1 MSKAFASQSDLA
13 DKAIT
18 FQQLSAHC
26 WAYTAEGD
34 PNSGVIIGDKFI
46 MVSDA
51 TATPA
56 MAQDLIARI
65 RTVSD
70 KPIKYVLLTHYHA
83 VRVLGASAY
92 LAEGATEVIASQG
105 TYELIV
111 ERGAQD
117 MQSEMERFPRLFHDA
132 ESVPGLT
139 WPTMVIAGGN
149 PASLVTDTAGRVR
162 GEVPGKLVLD
172 LGGVKVQV
180 WHPGP
185 GHTRGDTIAWVE
197 TEKVLFSGDL
207 VEYEAGVYTGDAQL
221 EEWPATLEALR
232 ALKAEAIVPGRGEA
246 MKGAA
251 NVNKA
256 LDYTQRWV
264 ETLFAAGKEAAAAG
278 MDLKA
283 AMAHTRKTMDPIFGH
298 VFIYEHCLPFDVS
311 RAFDEASGVKHPR
324 VWTAGRDKEMWSALQ
339 G

>member
-1 MSKAFASQSDLA
+1 MSTAPTKAFASQADLTE
-13 DKAIT
+13 KKIK
-18 FQQLSAHC
+18 FEQLSPHC

-56 MAQDLIARI
+56 LARDLIAKI

-92 LAEGATEVIASQG
+92 AAEGATEIIASRG

-117 MQSEMERFPRLFHDA
+117 MQSEIERFPRLFQGV
-132 ESVPGLT
+132 ESIPGLT
-139 WPTMVIAGGN
+139 WPTMVIGDGK
-149 PASLVTDTAGRVR
+149 PGRQGSLTI
-162 GEVPGKLVLD
+162 D
-172 LGGVKVQV
+172 LGGVKVEV
-180 WHPGP
+180 WHPGS

-197 TEKVLFSGDL
+197 EEKVLFSGDL

-221 EEWPATLEALR
+221 EEWPATLEALK

-246 MKGAA
+246 MKGNAD
-251 NVNKA
+251 VNKA

-264 ETLFAAGKEAAAAG
+264 ETLFRCGKEAAAQG

-283 AMAHTRKTMDPIFGH
+283 SMAHTRKSMDPIFGH

-311 RAFDEASGVKHPR
+311 RAYDEAQGIKNPR
-324 VWTAGRDKEMWSALQ
+324 IWTAQRDKEMWAALQ
-339 G
+339 A

>member
-1 MSKAFASQSDLA
+1 MAKAFASQSDLT
-13 DKAIT
+13 DKQIT
-18 FQQLSAHC
+18 FEQLSAHC

-65 RTVSD
+65 RTISD

-92 LAEGATEVIASQG
+92 AAEGATEIIASRG

-117 MQSEMERFPRLFHDA
+117 MQSEMERFPRLFRNA

-139 WPTMVIAGGN
+139 WPTLVIDGGD
-149 PASLVTDTAGRVR
+149 PVK

-172 LGGVKVQV
+172 LGGVKVRV

-197 TEKVLFSGDL
+197 EEKVLFSGDL

-256 LDYTQRWV
+256 LDYTKRWV
-264 ETLFAAGKEAAAAG
+264 ETLYKAGKEAAAAG

-283 AMAHTRKTMDPIFGH
+283 AMAHTRKSMDPVFGH

-311 RAFDEASGVKHPR
+311 RAFDEASGIKNPR
-324 VWTAGRDKEMWSALQ
+324 IWTAERDKEMWSALQ

>member
-1 MSKAFASQSDLA
+1 MSKAFASQADLA
-13 DKAIT
+13 DKKIT
-18 FQQLSAHC
+18 FEQLSKHC

-34 PNSGVIIGDKFI
+34 PNSGVIIGEKFV

-56 MAQDLIARI
+56 MAHDLIARI
-65 RTVSD
+65 RSVSD

-92 LAEGATEVIASQG
+92 LDEGASEIIASQG
-105 TYELIV
+105 TYDLIV

-117 MQSEMERFPRLFHDA
+117 MQSEMERFPRLFRNA
-132 ESVPGLT
+132 ESIPGLT
-139 WPTMVIAGGN
+139 WPTLVI
-149 PASLVTDTAGRVR
+149 D
-162 GEVPGKLVLD
+162 GKLTLD
-172 LGGVKVQV
+172 LGGVQVQV

-197 TEKVLFSGDL
+197 EEKVLFSGDL

-232 ALKAEAIVPGRGEA
+232 ALRAEALVPGRGEA
-246 MKGAA
+246 MKGHAE
-251 NVNKA
+251 VNKA
-256 LDYTQRWV
+256 LDYTKRWV
-264 ETLFAAGKEAAAAG
+264 ETLYRCAKEAAAKG

-283 AMAHTRKTMDPIFGH
+283 AMAHTRKAMDPVFGH

-311 RAFDEASGVKHPR
+311 RAFDEARGIKNPR
-324 VWTAGRDKEMWSALQ
+324 IWTAERDREMWASLQ
-339 G
+339 A

>member
-1 MSKAFASQSDLA
+1 MTTSPTKAFASQADLTQ
-13 DKAIT
+13 KKIT
-18 FQQLSAHC
+18 FEQLSKHC

-34 PNSGVIIGDKFI
+34 PNSGVIIGDSCI

-51 TATPA
+51 TATPTLA
-56 MAQDLIARI
+56 RDLIAKI

-92 LAEGATEVIASQG
+92 VAEGATEIIASRG
-105 TYELIV
+105 TLDLIA

-117 MQSEMERFPRLFHDA
+117 MQSEIERFPRLFKGA
-132 ESVPGLT
+132 EGIPGLT
-139 WPTMVIAGGN
+139 WPSMVVGDGR
-149 PASLVTDTAGRVR
+149 PGRQGSLSIN
-162 GEVPGKLVLD
+162 
-172 LGGVKVQV
+172 LGGVVV
-180 WHPGP
+180 EIWYPGA

-197 TEKVLFSGDL
+197 EEKVLFSGDL
-207 VEYEAGVYTGDAQL
+207 VESAAGGYTSDAQL

-232 ALKAEAIVPGRGEA
+232 GLKAEALVPGRGEA

-251 NVNKA
+251 NVDKA
-256 LDYTQRWV
+256 LNYTKRWV
-264 ETLFAAGKEAAAAG
+264 ETLYRCGREAVAQG

-283 AMAHTRKTMDPIFGH
+283 AMAHTRRSMDPVFGH

-311 RAFDEASGVKHPR
+311 RAFDEASGIKNPR
-324 VWTAGRDKEMWSALQ
+324 IWTAERDQAMWAALQ
-339 G
+339 A

>member
-1 MSKAFASQSDLA
+1 MSTAPTKAFASQADLTE
-13 DKAIT
+13 KKIK
-18 FQQLSAHC
+18 FEQLSPHC

-56 MAQDLIARI
+56 LARDLIAKI

-92 LAEGATEVIASQG
+92 AAEGATEIIASRG

-117 MQSEMERFPRLFHDA
+117 MQSEIERFPRLFQGV
-132 ESVPGLT
+132 ESIPGLT
-139 WPTMVIAGGN
+139 WPTMVIGDGK
-149 PASLVTDTAGRVR
+149 PGRQGSLT
-162 GEVPGKLVLD
+162 LD
-172 LGGVKVQV
+172 LGGVKVEI
-180 WHPGP
+180 WHPGS

-197 TEKVLFSGDL
+197 EEKVLFSGDL

-221 EEWPATLEALR
+221 EEWPGTLEALK

-246 MKGAA
+246 MKGNAD
-251 NVNKA
+251 VNKA

-264 ETLFAAGKEAAAAG
+264 DTLFRCGKEAAAQG
-278 MDLKA
+278 LDLKA
-283 AMAHTRKTMDPIFGH
+283 SMEHTRKSMDPIFGH

-311 RAFDEASGVKHPR
+311 RAYDEAQGIKNPR
-324 VWTAGRDKEMWSALQ
+324 IWTAQRDKEMWAALQ
-339 G
+339 A

>member
-1 MSKAFASQSDLA
+1 MTKAFASQADLD
-13 DKAIT
+13 DKKIT
-18 FQQLSAHC
+18 FEQLSAHC

-34 PNSGVIIGDKFI
+34 PNSGVIIGDNYI
-46 MVSDA
+46 LVSDA

-56 MAQDLIARI
+56 MARDLIAKI

-92 LAEGATEVIASQG
+92 FAEGASEIIASQG

-117 MQSEMERFPRLFHDA
+117 MKSEMERFPRLFRGAD
-132 ESVPGLT
+132 SIPGLT
-139 WPTMVIAGGN
+139 WPTLVIGGGD
-149 PASLVTDTAGRVR
+149 PFK
-162 GEVPGKLVLD
+162 GELPGKLTVD
-172 LGGVKVQV
+172 LGGVKVQI
-180 WHPGP
+180 WSPGA
-185 GHTRGDTIAWVE
+185 GHTRGDTIAWVAE
-197 TEKVLFSGDL
+197 EKVLFSGDL

-221 EEWPATLEALR
+221 QEWPATLEALR
-232 ALKAEAIVPGRGEA
+232 ALGAEAIVPGRGEA

-251 NVNKA
+251 DVNKA
-256 LDYTQRWV
+256 LDYTKRWV

-283 AMAHTRKTMDPIFGH
+283 AMAHTRKSMDPVFGH

-311 RAFDEASGVKHPR
+311 RAYDEASGIKNPR
-324 VWTAGRDKEMWSALQ
+324 IWTAERDLEMWKALQ
-339 G
+339 S

>member
-1 MSKAFASQSDLA
+1 MSKAFASQADLE
-13 DKAIT
+13 DKKTT
-18 FQQLSAHC
+18 FEQLSPHC

-56 MAQDLIARI
+56 MAQDLIKQI

-92 LAEGATEVIASQG
+92 LAEGATEVIASRG

-117 MQSEMERFPRLFHDA
+117 MQSEMERFPRLFRGAD
-132 ESVPGLT
+132 SVPGLT
-139 WPTMVIAGGN
+139 WPTMVIGDGK
-149 PASLVTDTAGRVR
+149 PGRQGSL
-162 GEVPGKLVLD
+162 EVD
-172 LGGVKVQV
+172 LGGVKVSI

-197 TEKVLFSGDL
+197 EEKVLFSGDL

-232 ALKAEAIVPGRGEA
+232 ELKAEFIVPGRGEA
-246 MKGAA
+246 MKGNAD
-251 NVNKA
+251 VNKA

-264 ETLFAAGKEAAAAG
+264 TTLFQAGKEAAAAG
-278 MDLKA
+278 MDLKT
-283 AMAHTRKTMDPIFGH
+283 AMTHTRKSMDPVFGH

-311 RAFDEASGVKHPR
+311 RAYDEAKGIKNPR
-324 VWTAGRDKEMWSALQ
+324 IWTAERDKEMWAALQ